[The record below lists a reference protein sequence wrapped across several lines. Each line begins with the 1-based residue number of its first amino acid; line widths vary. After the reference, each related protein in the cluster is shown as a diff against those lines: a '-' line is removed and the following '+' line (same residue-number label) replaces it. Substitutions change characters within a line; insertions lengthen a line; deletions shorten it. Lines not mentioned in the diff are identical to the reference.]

1 MLQYRD
7 VEEDAGGEEDSVVGE
22 TRRLN
27 NDAALASHV
36 EAGRVHPSAL
46 RRNEWTDDE

>member
-7 VEEDAGGEEDSVVGE
+7 VEEDAPGEEDSVFGE

-27 NDAALASHV
+27 NDAALASQV
-36 EAGRVHPSAL
+36 EAGRVHPSVL
-46 RRNEWTDDE
+46 RNNAWADED